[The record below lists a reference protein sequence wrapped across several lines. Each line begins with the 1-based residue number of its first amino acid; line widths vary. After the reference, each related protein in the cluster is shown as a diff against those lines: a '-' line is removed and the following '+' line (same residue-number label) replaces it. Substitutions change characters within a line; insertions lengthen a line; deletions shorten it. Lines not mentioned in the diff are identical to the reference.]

1 MQCFEILS
9 RPSGPSGNR
18 LANIVHIV
26 LAYFHTPK
34 CPPRLILSTKKVRE
48 VQCERV
54 LLFCTSMLRFFDRY
68 HIFRLSILVYISF
81 CVYFC
86 FITLFRGVVSYFDFS
101 VSFSDTQR
109 SLFSSPARAS
119 CRNRKFGNERSES
132 GTKSTGDSPST
143 VGFGGN
149 TFSNGPSSANQSSG

>member
-1 MQCFEILS
+1 MDAGFSSLLGQLSVNRSSLARLHFDRSATTMQCFEILS

-34 CPPRLILSTKKVRE
+34 CPPRLILSTKKFRE

-81 CVYFC
+81 CIYFC

-109 SLFSSPARAS
+109 SLFSSSARAS
-119 CRNRKFGNERSES
+119 CLFL
-132 GTKSTGDSPST
+132 
-143 VGFGGN
+143 
-149 TFSNGPSSANQSSG
+149 